1 MLTVF
6 LGVAPPPL
14 LWLSSEKR
22 GLRDG
27 SCTPLKLPYY
37 SESVPV
43 DGAIYSISNQ
53 VTLVGGTTPA
63 GIDFRL
69 T

>member
-6 LGVAPPPL
+6 LDVAPPPL
-14 LWLSSEKR
+14 LWLSSESE
-22 GLRDG
+22 G
-27 SCTPLKLPYY
+27 SESVPALAVLPYY

-43 DGAIYSISNQ
+43 DGAISCISNQ
-53 VTLVGGTTPA
+53 VTSVGGTTPA